1 MKKKAIIKSKN
12 VKRHAPAKAK
22 KKAEKSVAKRKAKVK
37 KAEFHAAGSAK
48 ARTQEFKDG
57 ALSVYDL
64 QGKSVESLTLDP
76 MFTEQPVNTDVVY
89 QAVLMYQAG
98 QREGTAST
106 KDRGHVRGGGR
117 NPWNQKGT
125 GQARHGSRRSPIWR
139 GGGTTFGPSP
149 RDYSYA
155 IPSQMRRRAVTE
167 GIKDKVLNGK
177 LYLVKNLEI
186 SEPKTRLVAGILSTF
201 KLEKPLFMVEQ
212 KTKNFVLGSR
222 NIQGVSVKTAEEV
235 NVLDVVAHKECVIT
249 KGAYS
254 GLLKRLKS

>member
-1 MKKKAIIKSKN
+1 MKKKIIKSKN

-22 KKAEKSVAKRKAKVK
+22 KKAEKSATPLKN
-37 KAEFHAAGSAK
+37 G
-48 ARTQEFKDG
+48 T
-57 ALSVYDL
+57 LSIYDL
-64 QGKSVESLTLDP
+64 QGKAVDSLTLDP
-76 MFTEQPVNTDVVY
+76 LFTDQPVNTDVVY

-98 QREGTAST
+98 QREGTAAT
-106 KDRGHVRGGGR
+106 KDRGHVRGGGKK
-117 NPWNQKGT
+117 PWKQKGT

-149 RDYSYA
+149 RDYSYS
-155 IPSQMRRRAVTE
+155 IPSQMKRKAVVE

-177 LYLVKNLEI
+177 LYFVKNLEI
-186 SEPKTRLVAGILSTF
+186 QEPKTKIVAGILGAL
-201 KLEKPLFMVEQ
+201 KLEKPLFMVDQ
-212 KTKNFVLGSR
+212 KSRNFELGSR
-222 NIQGVSVKTAEEV
+222 NIPGVGLKTAAEV